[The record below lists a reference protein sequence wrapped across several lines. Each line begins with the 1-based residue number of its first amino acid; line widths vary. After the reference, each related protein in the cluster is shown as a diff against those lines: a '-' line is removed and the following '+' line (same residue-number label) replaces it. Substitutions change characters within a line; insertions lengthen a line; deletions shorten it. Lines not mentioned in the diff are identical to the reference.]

1 MNALRLGLLLLLRIV
16 IVSGRG
22 ALAITHALKP
32 RIRRTQLLRL
42 TMVACFLASAPL
54 VSAGA
59 KRPATQISMAS
70 TAALLTIAATASSA
84 TRPGIYS
91 PSLTRIGIHRLS
103 PDFIARY
110 KSLRKSMEQLLAFEP
125 SFERPPPLPTRD
137 LTRGNRFVKP
147 LNDRIVKV
155 DGRDKAGWDRLPH
168 FQAAKTCTVPAFEWR
183 SKYQLPSSCCDAIRI
198 MLAKRARLGR
208 WRRSQI
214 RSMRAI
220 CTQSRRLD
228 RELKRLNFGSESVQ
242 RLAKVRTVNVAMLC
256 LFTDV
261 LQHPD
266 TTLPYH
272 YLTGFNVTGVIEDS
286 GVHRPIPLAVTDD
299 EFWETFRAT
308 MVTNAEWAKK
318 VANSI
323 TNAFVRAGRDRRD
336 LLEKVWSLTRKEIDE
351 GIAGSPMTLSQ
362 LESKYGS
369 GEKMRCRVLARSG
382 IFQGWKPL
390 KSDDG
395 SVILDQCGDPVL
407 VEKIRLIDNSK
418 TSLTNSH
425 LQLHHETVAPC
436 RFTYMANVCEEI
448 VRQCDALQRTVPRVV
463 FSMHD
468 QKQAYRQVPTSD
480 PEMCVVCA
488 YCCEPNNVGP
498 RFVEVRGHNF
508 GHRSSVVN
516 YVRTPILFC
525 QIARHFFAVPQE
537 AYVDDF
543 CVPCFKGPAG
553 KTDQEGAAA
562 LAAVHDMQSFKLE
575 ALKTQPPAQVNTF
588 LGVECDVSQVTGAV
602 RRNLRHLPHMRPG
615 RLT

>member
-42 TMVACFLASAPL
+42 TMVACFLASTPL
-54 VSAGA
+54 VSAGV

-214 RSMRAI
+214 RRMRAI

-242 RLAKVRTVNVAMLC
+242 RLARVRTVKVAMLC

-286 GVHRPIPLAVTDD
+286 GVHRPTPLAVTDD

-395 SVILDQCGDPVL
+395 SVILDQCGDPL
-407 VEKIRLIDNSK
+407 IVEKIRLIDHSK

-425 LQLHHETVAPC
+425 LQLHHETIAPC
-436 RFTYMANVCEEI
+436 RFTYM
-448 VRQCDALQRTVPRVV
+448 
-463 FSMHD
+463 
-468 QKQAYRQVPTSD
+468 
-480 PEMCVVCA
+480 
-488 YCCEPNNVGP
+488 
-498 RFVEVRGHNF
+498 
-508 GHRSSVVN
+508 
-516 YVRTPILFC
+516 
-525 QIARHFFAVPQE
+525 
-537 AYVDDF
+537 
-543 CVPCFKGPAG
+543 
-553 KTDQEGAAA
+553 
-562 LAAVHDMQSFKLE
+562 VHDMLGFKLE